1 MKNKLSKNIVDT
13 YNPEKITRYSIR
25 KASFGAT
32 SVAVA
37 AFFMYLGQGT
47 AAASDTNI
55 QDQVNQ
61 ITSIDENKNNITEN
75 TEEKTSKETVVKSET
90 NTLDKTKLSSLIA
103 EIESKIVSGAY
114 DSKTE
119 DSVSKLKVELG
130 TVKTILESAKTQ
142 EELARA
148 YNKLV
153 TATTQLKTKP
163 EEKKEAPAV
172 DTTNGQPTVGKKAT
186 NTEKSTESNSIA
198 NSGSKDER
206 NGKALNTN
214 NPFRTDVATTD
225 IDPAANQ
232 TYTAP
237 TADADLNTLVKT
249 LLALDPTVENNTR
262 LSQNMDS
269 LGDSKQV
276 AKGAVK
282 EINEFGGWTAVDGG
296 VFAIAR
302 RTEEGVYPLETI
314 NSTLDDTVW
323 LQEQAFDRDTE
334 YTLLLSKSRT
344 RSNRD
349 EVVYD
354 NSTYKPTGEGG
365 GITKNLVRYKGI
377 EKTFTAYSTKEG
389 SDVIV
394 KFKPGYVGDSEG
406 SKANYKVQVYS
417 ITGNQESLVYET
429 TFDPSRNINDGKQI
443 VTAAKD
449 GTNKAKIKI
458 SDANNNVLRD
468 RDTGVDITERPN
480 FIGKEA
486 AEKLMAQPGNK
497 PNGTAGTF
505 TSKPIALPQGADHY
519 KVRISLA
526 DQNRTGMSYQAW
538 DDKYSVPVTGDDF
551 SIAQD
556 TSNVARNLLQRIY
569 DKLKATESA
578 DKNGK
583 TSQTIQ
589 DYEAEL
595 EKVKT
600 LLANPAARTPNFKQA
615 LQDLLAKQSGL
626 KTDKT
631 GLTNSKDELDALVN
645 EDPTPGKTTDTAKA
659 YNIAKEAAK
668 TEIAAALTVINDE
681 NATPEQV
688 SVALEKVNA
697 KKTALQQAK
706 DGLIV
711 AATAE
716 EKSKLKSDADS
727 LVKADTTGKTPNSIE
742 AYNTKYEA
750 IKAQLE
756 AAKTEAAAVL
766 AKENNASKAEVQ
778 AAQTKVDAAKAEL
791 TKAAKLLVNKAD
803 KIELTNAKEALN
815 TLVTETDPTTGK
827 TADSAKAYNDAK
839 TAAKEAIKQAETVI
853 NDENATPEQVTE
865 ALNKVNE
872 KKSALEAA
880 KQALVTAATA
890 EEKAKL
896 KSDADLLIKADE
908 TGKTPDSIAAYER
921 KYEELKAQLEAAKT
935 EAAAVLAKGNN
946 ATKEEVKAA
955 QAKVDAVKTELEN
968 AKNLLVE
975 AATTEEKNKL
985 KSDADSLVKVD
996 TTGKTADSIKAYESE
1011 FEKLK
1016 AQLEAAKTEA
1026 AAVLAKGNNAT
1037 KAEVQAA
1044 QAKVDAAKTA
1054 LDKAAE
1060 SLKDLD
1066 REAAKKEIADAAK
1079 KATDAIEASTSLT
1092 PEQKAE
1098 EKAKVAKEAKD
1109 AIDAID
1115 KATTEEG
1122 INSAKENGKLAIE
1135 KEAAITAIKAE
1146 KAAKEQE
1153 IDNNTKLSD
1162 EEKAAAKAEVAKA
1175 ATESVE
1181 AITKADTKDAVEAA
1195 KIKGEA
1201 AIKAV
1206 NPIGKAKALDAIQKA
1221 AEEKIVEIDKN
1232 DKLSAEEKAEA
1243 KAEVAKAAIKAVTAI
1258 QEAKDQATV
1267 NTAEETG
1274 VKAIK
1279 AVTPVGKV
1287 KALDAIQKAVEE
1299 KIAEIDKNDKLSA
1312 EEKAKAKAE
1321 VAKAATEA
1329 VEAIQKA
1336 ETQDAVDAAQ
1346 VKGETAIKAVTPVGK
1361 VKALDAIQKAVEEKI
1376 AEIDK
1381 NDKLSAEEK
1390 AKAKAE
1396 VAKAATEAVEAIQ
1409 KAETQDAV
1417 DAAQAKGETAIKAV
1431 NPIGKALNGQSTNKD
1446 ALTKA
1451 TTTEAE
1457 AIKGS
1462 PAYYN
1467 ADETKKAAYD
1477 KALEEAKKVLAK
1489 ANATQAEVDAALKA
1503 LEEAK
1508 AALNGQPTNKDALT
1522 KAVTTE
1528 AEATKGSPA
1537 YYNADETKKA
1547 AYDKAL
1553 EEAKKVLAKANAT
1566 QAEVDAAL
1574 KALEEA
1580 KAALNGQPTNKDALT
1595 KAVTT
1600 EAEATKGSPAYYN
1613 AEEAKKAAYD
1623 KALEEAKKV
1632 LAKANATQAE
1642 VDAALKALEEARA
1655 ALNGVETYKINPT
1668 INEVEE
1674 FDLSKLLVKGIV
1686 VVKKGQDLTEKDIR
1700 SKLNLPDGVDIVEI
1714 EYPNTNT
1721 LGKKVAKVTFRGND
1735 GNLFT
1740 IEVPIEVVE
1749 NTTNTDETNNNRY
1762 SEGRVLVNKNTEQTN
1777 KEGLKASKNML
1788 PNTGTTETNT
1798 GLAGLGLGIL
1808 GALLAA
1814 TKRRKEK

>member
-61 ITSIDENKNNITEN
+61 ITSIDENKNNSTEN
-75 TEEKTSKETVVKSET
+75 NEEKTSKETVVKSET

-103 EIESKIVSGAY
+103 EIESKILSGAY

-206 NGKALNTN
+206 NGKVLNTN
-214 NPFRTDVATTD
+214 NPFRTDAATTD

-237 TADADLNTLVKT
+237 ATDADLNTLVKT

-458 SDANNNVLRD
+458 SDAGKG
-468 RDTGVDITERPN
+468 GVRFDPNTRVDNTERPN
-480 FIGKEA
+480 FIGKRE
-486 AEKLMAQPGNK
+486 AEKLMAQPANK

-631 GLTNSKDELDALVN
+631 GLTNSKAELDALVN

-791 TKAAKLLVNKAD
+791 TKAAELLVNKAD

-839 TAAKEAIKQAETVI
+839 TAAQEAIKQAETVI

-1066 REAAKKEIADAAK
+1066 RDAAKKEIEAAAK

-1279 AVTPVGKV
+1279 AVTPVGKA
-1287 KALDAIQKAVEE
+1287 KALDAIQKA
-1299 KIAEIDKNDKLSA
+1299 
-1312 EEKAKAKAE
+1312 
-1321 VAKAATEA
+1321 T
-1329 VEAIQKA
+1329 
-1336 ETQDAVDAAQ
+1336 
-1346 VKGETAIKAVTPVGK
+1346 
-1361 VKALDAIQKAVEEKI
+1361 EEKI

-1431 NPIGKALNGQSTNKD
+1431 NPIGKALNGQPTNKD

-1508 AALNGQPTNKDALT
+1508 VALNGQPTNKDALT
-1522 KAVTTE
+1522 KATTTE
-1528 AEATKGSPA
+1528 AEETKGSPA
-1537 YYNADETKKA
+1537 YYNADEAKKA

-1553 EEAKKVLAKANAT
+1553 EEAKKVLAKANVT

-1595 KAVTT
+1595 KATTT
-1600 EAEATKGSPAYYN
+1600 EAEAIKGSPAYYN
-1613 AEEAKKAAYD
+1613 ADEAKKAAYD

-1632 LAKANATQAE
+1632 LVKVNATQAE

-1762 SEGRVLVNKNTEQTN
+1762 SEGKVLVNKNTEQTN
-1777 KEGLKASKNML
+1777 KEGLKASKNTL

>member
-61 ITSIDENKNNITEN
+61 ITSIDENKNNSTEN

-103 EIESKIVSGAY
+103 EIESKILSGAY

-153 TATTQLKTKP
+153 TATTQLKTKL

-214 NPFRTDVATTD
+214 NPFRTDAATTD

-237 TADADLNTLVKT
+237 AADADLNTLVKT

-262 LSQNMDS
+262 LSQNMGS

-344 RSNRD
+344 RSNRN

-394 KFKPGYVGDSEG
+394 KFKPGYLGDSEG

-458 SDANNNVLRD
+458 SGAGKGGVRFDPN
-468 RDTGVDITERPN
+468 TGVDNTERPN
-480 FIGKEA
+480 FIGKRE

-615 LQDLLAKQSGL
+615 LQDLLAKQLGL

-631 GLTNSKDELDALVN
+631 GLTNSKAELDALVN

-697 KKTALQQAK
+697 KKIALQQVK

-727 LVKADTTGKTPNSIE
+727 LVTADTTGKTPNSIE

-791 TKAAKLLVNKAD
+791 TKAAELLVNKAD

-839 TAAKEAIKQAETVI
+839 TAAQEAIKQAETVI

-896 KSDADLLIKADE
+896 KADADLLTKADE

-985 KSDADSLVKVD
+985 KADADSLVKVD

-1066 REAAKKEIADAAK
+1066 REVAKKEIADAAK
-1079 KATDAIEASTSLT
+1079 KATDAIEASASLT

-1243 KAEVAKAAIKAVTAI
+1243 KAEVAKAA
-1258 QEAKDQATV
+1258 
-1267 NTAEETG
+1267 
-1274 VKAIK
+1274 
-1279 AVTPVGKV
+1279 
-1287 KALDAIQKAVEE
+1287 
-1299 KIAEIDKNDKLSA
+1299 
-1312 EEKAKAKAE
+1312 
-1321 VAKAATEA
+1321 TEA

-1346 VKGETAIKAVTPVGK
+1346 AKGETAIKAVTPVGK
-1361 VKALDAIQKAVEEKI
+1361 AKALDAIQKAAEEKI

-1390 AKAKAE
+1390 AEAKAE

-1537 YYNADETKKA
+1537 YYNADEAKKA

-1613 AEEAKKAAYD
+1613 ADEAKKAAYD

-1777 KEGLKASKNML
+1777 KEGLKVSKNTL

>member
-458 SDANNNVLRD
+458 SDAGKG
-468 RDTGVDITERPN
+468 GVRFDPNTRVDNTERPN
-480 FIGKEA
+480 FIGKRE
-486 AEKLMAQPGNK
+486 AEKLMAQPANK

-631 GLTNSKDELDALVN
+631 GLTNSKAELDALVN

-791 TKAAKLLVNKAD
+791 TKAAELLVNKAD

-839 TAAKEAIKQAETVI
+839 TAAQEAIKQAETVI

-1066 REAAKKEIADAAK
+1066 RDAAKKEIEAAAK
-1079 KATDAIEASTSLT
+1079 KATDAIESSTSLT
-1092 PEQKAE
+1092 PEQKTE

-1162 EEKAAAKAEVAKA
+1162 EEKAAAKGEVAKA
-1175 ATESVE
+1175 ATEAVE
-1181 AITKADTKDAVEAA
+1181 AITKADTKDVVEAA
-1195 KIKGEA
+1195 KTKGEA

-1206 NPIGKAKALDAIQKA
+1206 NPIGKEKALDAVQKA

-1279 AVTPVGKV
+1279 AVTPVGKA
-1287 KALDAIQKAVEE
+1287 KALDAIQKATEE

-1321 VAKAATEA
+1321 VAKAATE
-1329 VEAIQKA
+1329 
-1336 ETQDAVDAAQ
+1336 
-1346 VKGETAIKAVTPVGK
+1346 
-1361 VKALDAIQKAVEEKI
+1361 
-1376 AEIDK
+1376 
-1381 NDKLSAEEK
+1381 S
-1390 AKAKAE
+1390 
-1396 VAKAATEAVEAIQ
+1396 VEAIQ

-1431 NPIGKALNGQSTNKD
+1431 NPIGKALNGQ
-1446 ALTKA
+1446 
-1451 TTTEAE
+1451 
-1457 AIKGS
+1457 
-1462 PAYYN
+1462 
-1467 ADETKKAAYD
+1467 
-1477 KALEEAKKVLAK
+1477 
-1489 ANATQAEVDAALKA
+1489 
-1503 LEEAK
+1503 
-1508 AALNGQPTNKDALT
+1508 PTNKDTLT

-1580 KAALNGQPTNKDALT
+1580 KVALNGQPTNKDALT
-1595 KAVTT
+1595 KATTT
-1600 EAEATKGSPAYYN
+1600 EAEETKGSPAYYN
-1613 AEEAKKAAYD
+1613 ADEAKKAAYD

-1632 LAKANATQAE
+1632 LAKANVTQAEVDAALKALEEAKAALNGQPTNKDALTKATTTEAEATKGSPAYYNADEAKKAAYDKALEEAKKVLVKVNATQAE

-1777 KEGLKASKNML
+1777 KEGLKVSKNTL

>member
-214 NPFRTDVATTD
+214 NPFRTDAATTD

-237 TADADLNTLVKT
+237 AADADLNTLVKT

-458 SDANNNVLRD
+458 SDAGKG
-468 RDTGVDITERPN
+468 GVRFDPNTRVDNTERPN
-480 FIGKEA
+480 FIGKRE
-486 AEKLMAQPGNK
+486 AEKLMAQPANK

-631 GLTNSKDELDALVN
+631 GLTNSKAELDALVN

-791 TKAAKLLVNKAD
+791 TKAAELLVNKAD

-839 TAAKEAIKQAETVI
+839 TAAQEAIKQAETVI

-1026 AAVLAKGNNAT
+1026 AVVLAKGNNAT

-1066 REAAKKEIADAAK
+1066 RDAAKKEIEAAAK
-1079 KATDAIEASTSLT
+1079 KATDAIESSTSLT
-1092 PEQKAE
+1092 PEQKTE

-1162 EEKAAAKAEVAKA
+1162 EEKAAAKGEVAKA
-1175 ATESVE
+1175 ATEAVE
-1181 AITKADTKDAVEAA
+1181 AITKADTKDVVEAA
-1195 KIKGEA
+1195 KTKGEA

-1206 NPIGKAKALDAIQKA
+1206 NPIGKEKALDAVQKA

-1279 AVTPVGKV
+1279 AVTPVGKA
-1287 KALDAIQKAVEE
+1287 KALDAIQKATEE

-1346 VKGETAIKAVTPVGK
+1346 AKGETAIKAVTPVGK
-1361 VKALDAIQKAVEEKI
+1361 AKALDAIQKATEEKI

-1431 NPIGKALNGQSTNKD
+1431 NPIGKALNGQPTNKD

-1522 KAVTTE
+1522 KATTTE
-1528 AEATKGSPA
+1528 AEAIKGSPA
-1537 YYNADETKKA
+1537 YYNADET
-1547 AYDKAL
+1547 
-1553 EEAKKVLAKANAT
+1553 
-1566 QAEVDAAL
+1566 
-1574 KALEEA
+1574 
-1580 KAALNGQPTNKDALT
+1580 
-1595 KAVTT
+1595 
-1600 EAEATKGSPAYYN
+1600 
-1613 AEEAKKAAYD
+1613 KKAAYD

>member
-214 NPFRTDVATTD
+214 NPFRTDAATTD

-237 TADADLNTLVKT
+237 AADADLNTLVKT

-458 SDANNNVLRD
+458 SDAGKG
-468 RDTGVDITERPN
+468 GVRFDPNTRVDNTERPN
-480 FIGKEA
+480 FIGKRE
-486 AEKLMAQPGNK
+486 AEKLMAQPANK

-631 GLTNSKDELDALVN
+631 GLTNSKAELDALVN

-791 TKAAKLLVNKAD
+791 TKAAELLVNKAD

-839 TAAKEAIKQAETVI
+839 TAAQEAIKQAETVI

-1026 AAVLAKGNNAT
+1026 AVVLAKGNNAT

-1066 REAAKKEIADAAK
+1066 RDAAKKEIEAAAK
-1079 KATDAIEASTSLT
+1079 KATDAIESSTSLT
-1092 PEQKAE
+1092 PEQKTE

-1162 EEKAAAKAEVAKA
+1162 EEKAAAKGEVAKA
-1175 ATESVE
+1175 ATEAVE
-1181 AITKADTKDAVEAA
+1181 AITKADTKDVVEAA
-1195 KIKGEA
+1195 KTKGEA

-1206 NPIGKAKALDAIQKA
+1206 NPIGKEKALDAVQKA

-1279 AVTPVGKV
+1279 AVTPVGKA
-1287 KALDAIQKAVEE
+1287 KALDAIQKA
-1299 KIAEIDKNDKLSA
+1299 
-1312 EEKAKAKAE
+1312 
-1321 VAKAATEA
+1321 T
-1329 VEAIQKA
+1329 
-1336 ETQDAVDAAQ
+1336 
-1346 VKGETAIKAVTPVGK
+1346 
-1361 VKALDAIQKAVEEKI
+1361 EEKI

-1431 NPIGKALNGQSTNKD
+1431 NPIGKALNGQPTNKD

-1457 AIKGS
+1457 VIKGS

-1489 ANATQAEVDAALKA
+1489 ANATQAEVEAALKA

-1508 AALNGQPTNKDALT
+1508 AALNG
-1522 KAVTTE
+1522 
-1528 AEATKGSPA
+1528 
-1537 YYNADETKKA
+1537 
-1547 AYDKAL
+1547 
-1553 EEAKKVLAKANAT
+1553 
-1566 QAEVDAAL
+1566 
-1574 KALEEA
+1574 
-1580 KAALNGQPTNKDALT
+1580 
-1595 KAVTT
+1595 
-1600 EAEATKGSPAYYN
+1600 
-1613 AEEAKKAAYD
+1613 
-1623 KALEEAKKV
+1623 
-1632 LAKANATQAE
+1632 
-1642 VDAALKALEEARA
+1642 
-1655 ALNGVETYKINPT
+1655 VETYNINPT

-1721 LGKKVAKVTFRGND
+1721 LGKKIAKVTFRGND

-1777 KEGLKASKNML
+1777 KEGLKVSKNTL